1 MWQQANRMKEL
12 CEQVVMEEGH
22 RKLEC
27 EVWRQQGSGS
37 HRFVNQK
44 SRYLVSCSS
53 MAYRFDMMA
62 KRLYK
67 TYVNLTNIVV
77 RVSDGTPEGKE
88 HAVLVNSHLDST
100 LPSPGAADD
109 ALSVGV
115 MLECIRVLV
124 SSPGW
129 SPKHAIVFCT
139 CGDCLAAIYSD
150 NFKCSTTPKNLC
162 RTGRTCI
169 LPNTPQHLPYALPL
183 IWKVRSAVCY
193 AWMWLNIVHSR
204 RLDGTGDAL
213 SGDIGGNDSSLFSRP
228 KTIRHYSCQ

>member
-1 MWQQANRMKEL
+1 
-12 CEQVVMEEGH
+12 
-22 RKLEC
+22 
-27 EVWRQQGSGS
+27 
-37 HRFVNQK
+37 
-44 SRYLVSCSS
+44 
-53 MAYRFDMMA
+53 MA

-139 CGDCLAAIYSD
+139 CGGCLAAISSD
-150 NFKCSTTPKNLC
+150 SFKCSTMPKNLY
-162 RTGRTCI
+162 RTGRICI
-169 LPNTPQHLPYALPL
+169 PPNTPQHLRYAQQL
-183 IWKVRSAVCY
+183 IWKVRLAVYYPC
-193 AWMWLNIVHSR
+193 MWLKIVHSR
-204 RLDGTGDAL
+204 RLDRTGDAL
-213 SGDIGGNDSSLFSRP
+213 SGDIGGNDSSLFSCS
-228 KTIRHYSCQ
+228 KTIRHHSCQ